1 MHPNM
6 PAIAAATGQLSFVK
20 VLATPG
26 NLNCTP
32 GKHSGELVVDA
43 LIPG

>member
-6 PAIAAATGQLSFVK
+6 PAIAAATGQLSFAK

-26 NLNCTP
+26 KLNCIP
-32 GKHSGELVVDA
+32 GEHSGELVVDV